1 MGRLH
6 NCVVVKNCSLESQI
20 PDPSRPLTPSL
31 SREGRGGVGSLTRFI
46 GRDNKSER
54 GSRCNKFPAIFAWV
68 LLVSVPLAARAA
80 DADAQQV
87 TVHLGDY
94 RFQPETIEVV
104 AGRPVELTLVNDD
117 KITPHNFTLKEPAAG
132 LDLSANVSGSEST
145 TLRFTP
151 QTAGTYPLYCNKKL
165 PFMKSH
171 RERGMEAKLVVKP
184 AS

>member
-1 MGRLH
+1 ME
-6 NCVVVKNCSLESQI
+6 K
-20 PDPSRPLTPSL
+20 
-31 SREGRGGVGSLTRFI
+31 
-46 GRDNKSER
+46 DNKLEHGTR
-54 GSRCNKFPAIFAWV
+54 HGTFLAFFACT
-68 LLVSVPLAARAA
+68 LLVAIPLVARAA

-94 RFQPETIEVV
+94 RFQPDTIEVV

-132 LDLSANVSGSEST
+132 LDLSANISGGEST

-165 PFMKSH
+165 PFLKSH

>member
-1 MGRLH
+1 ME
-6 NCVVVKNCSLESQI
+6 K
-20 PDPSRPLTPSL
+20 
-31 SREGRGGVGSLTRFI
+31 
-46 GRDNKSER
+46 DNKSER
-54 GSRCNKFPAIFAWV
+54 AARRERFSAILACV
-68 LLVSVPLAARAA
+68 LLITVPLAARAA

-94 RFQPETIEVV
+94 RFQPETIEVN
-104 AGRPVELTLVNDD
+104 AGRPVELTLINDD

-132 LDLSANVSGSEST
+132 LDLSANVSGGEST

>member
-1 MGRLH
+1 ME
-6 NCVVVKNCSLESQI
+6 K
-20 PDPSRPLTPSL
+20 
-31 SREGRGGVGSLTRFI
+31 
-46 GRDNKSER
+46 DNKSER
-54 GSRCNKFPAIFAWV
+54 AARRERFSAILACV
-68 LLVSVPLAARAA
+68 LLITVPLAARAA
-80 DADAQQV
+80 DAEVQQV
-87 TVHLGDY
+87 AVHLGDY
-94 RFQPETIEVV
+94 RFQPETIEVA

-132 LDLSANVSGSEST
+132 LDLSANVSGGEST

-171 RERGMEAKLVVKP
+171 RERGMEGKLVVKS

>member
-1 MGRLH
+1 ME
-6 NCVVVKNCSLESQI
+6 K
-20 PDPSRPLTPSL
+20 
-31 SREGRGGVGSLTRFI
+31 
-46 GRDNKSER
+46 DNKPER
-54 GSRCNKFPAIFAWV
+54 AARRERFSAILACV
-68 LLVSVPLAARAA
+68 LLITAPLATRAA

-117 KITPHNFTLKEPAAG
+117 KITPHNFTLKDPAAG
-132 LDLSANVSGSEST
+132 LDLSANVSGGQSSS
-145 TLRFTP
+145 LRFTP

>member
-1 MGRLH
+1 M
-6 NCVVVKNCSLESQI
+6 KQ
-20 PDPSRPLTPSL
+20 
-31 SREGRGGVGSLTRFI
+31 
-46 GRDNKSER
+46 DNKAER
-54 GSRCNKFPAIFAWV
+54 AARRERFSANLACM
-68 LLVSVPLAARAA
+68 LLMMAPLATRAA
-80 DADAQQV
+80 DADTQQL

-94 RFQPETIEVV
+94 RFQPEIIEVV
-104 AGRPVELTLVNDD
+104 AGRPVEFTLINDD

-171 RERGMEAKLVVKP
+171 RERGMEGKLVVKP

>member
-1 MGRLH
+1 ME
-6 NCVVVKNCSLESQI
+6 K
-20 PDPSRPLTPSL
+20 
-31 SREGRGGVGSLTRFI
+31 
-46 GRDNKSER
+46 DNKSER
-54 GSRCNKFPAIFAWV
+54 AARRERFSAVVACV
-68 LLVSVPLAARAA
+68 LLIAVPLAVRAA
-80 DADAQQV
+80 DADAQQI

-117 KITPHNFTLKEPAAG
+117 KITPHNFTLKDPAAG
-132 LDLSANVSGSEST
+132 LDLSANVSGGQSSS
-145 TLRFTP
+145 LRFTP
-151 QTAGTYPLYCNKKL
+151 QTAGTYPLYCKKKL

>member
-1 MGRLH
+1 ME
-6 NCVVVKNCSLESQI
+6 K
-20 PDPSRPLTPSL
+20 
-31 SREGRGGVGSLTRFI
+31 
-46 GRDNKSER
+46 DNKSER
-54 GSRCNKFPAIFAWV
+54 AARRAGFSAILACV
-68 LLVSVPLAARAA
+68 LLITVPLAGHAA

-87 TVHLGDY
+87 TAHLGDY
-94 RFQPETIEVV
+94 RFQPEIIEVI

-132 LDLSANVSGSEST
+132 LDLSADVSGGQSS

>member
-1 MGRLH
+1 ME
-6 NCVVVKNCSLESQI
+6 K
-20 PDPSRPLTPSL
+20 
-31 SREGRGGVGSLTRFI
+31 
-46 GRDNKSER
+46 DNKSER
-54 GSRCNKFPAIFAWV
+54 AARRAEFSAVLAYV

-80 DADAQQV
+80 DAEAQQV

-104 AGRPVELTLVNDD
+104 AGRPVELTLINDD

-132 LDLSANVSGSEST
+132 LDLSANVSAGEST

>member
-1 MGRLH
+1 ME
-6 NCVVVKNCSLESQI
+6 K
-20 PDPSRPLTPSL
+20 
-31 SREGRGGVGSLTRFI
+31 
-46 GRDNKSER
+46 DNKSER
-54 GSRCNKFPAIFAWV
+54 AARRERFSAILACV
-68 LLVSVPLAARAA
+68 LLITVPLAARAA

-104 AGRPVELTLVNDD
+104 AGRAVELTLVNDD
-117 KITPHNFTLKEPAAG
+117 KITPHNFTLKEPVAG
-132 LDLSANVSGSEST
+132 LDLSANVSGGESI

>member
-1 MGRLH
+1 ME
-6 NCVVVKNCSLESQI
+6 K
-20 PDPSRPLTPSL
+20 
-31 SREGRGGVGSLTRFI
+31 
-46 GRDNKSER
+46 DNKSER
-54 GSRCNKFPAIFAWV
+54 AARRAGFSAVLACV

-80 DADAQQV
+80 DAEAQQV

-104 AGRPVELTLVNDD
+104 AGRPVELTLINDD

-132 LDLSANVSGSEST
+132 LDLSANVSAGEST